1 MKCYTKVNG
10 GKKMTWF
17 KKKKPVYEKTRIMVL
32 DPDLGFDVRWMDNH
46 INSLAEIIGNHPIG
60 LPIKG
65 TNLSAHS
72 VPTALS
78 DDKRPN
84 IEIESKQL
92 TGIVVIMANEEEKV
106 EGVRK
111 IISISADEVKF
122 ILDTFELK

>member
-1 MKCYTKVNG
+1 
-10 GKKMTWF
+10 MTWF

-60 LPIKG
+60 MSIKG
-65 TNLSAHS
+65 TSLSAHS
-72 VPTALS
+72 VPAVLS

-84 IEIESKQL
+84 IEIEGKQL
-92 TGIVVIMANEEEKV
+92 TGIVVIMANEEERA

-111 IISISADEVKF
+111 IISISADEVRF
-122 ILDTFELK
+122 VLDAFDLK

>member
-1 MKCYTKVNG
+1 MNG
-10 GKKMTWF
+10 GKKMNWF

-46 INSLAEIIGNHPIG
+46 IYSLAEIIGNHPIG
-60 LPIKG
+60 MPIKG
-65 TNLSAHS
+65 TSLSAHS

-84 IEIESKQL
+84 IEIEGKQL
-92 TGIVVIMANEEEKV
+92 TGIVVIMANEEEKS